1 VTAFPLSAI
10 VGQEALVE
18 ALLVNAVAPD
28 VGGVLVRGERGTAKS
43 TAVRALAPLLPPVPV
58 AVGQAWCFG
67 PGETAPGGVV
77 PADAAVV
84 ERPAPLVELPLGATL
99 DRLVGALDLGRAL
112 AGEQAFEAGL
122 LARAHRGIL
131 YVDEVNLLPDHL
143 VDALLD
149 AAASGVARV
158 EREAVSVAHAAR
170 FLLVGTMNVEEGEL
184 RPQLLDRFGLGVEV
198 RAPRDRAVRAE
209 IVRRRLAF
217 ERDPAAFAARFAA
230 EEAALAA
237 RIAAARAALP
247 AVRLPER
254 ELLRITGACAELEI
268 DGVRG
273 DIVCA
278 RAAAALAALD
288 GGDTVQERHVR
299 RAAALALAHRRHR
312 DPLSGGGASVSA
324 EEELERALDGEGLP
338 DDEPD
343 PAPGGGGS
351 RSGDG
356 GTGVANGT
364 GASAAGAPSGGG
376 ADGSSAPGA
385 GGGANGLTGE
395 GGAGDGPS
403 GAPAGDGD
411 RADRDAGEGDAGD
424 RPSGASSAAR
434 DAADTG
440 GSSAFAPAAP
450 ARERRDAPAPAR
462 LPVAALTLDG
472 RGAGPAGR
480 RARGAGPGLGAIDSR
495 PAGPGRADLA
505 LVATLRARLLAG
517 TDGSSGDLGVQGT
530 HRSPFLPVAGPVP
543 LHEHVRAGR
552 EAVLL
557 CLVVDASGSMGARR
571 RLAKVKGALL
581 ELLRD
586 AYARRDR
593 VAVIAFRDARAE
605 TIVRPGAPLAQAAEA
620 VRSLPTGGRTPLA
633 AGLREAAATISREAV
648 REPDRRAVAIVLT
661 DGRVQDPHGAVPLA
675 ARALGAAAD
684 AVHVVD
690 TEEGAVRLGLAARVA
705 LAAGGQLHRLDAA
718 AAGGRRPDAAA
729 GPPVRRHPT
738 APTETRR
745 SAA

>member
-43 TAVRALAPLLPPVPV
+43 TAVRALAPLLPAVP
-58 AVGQAWCFG
+58 AAAGQPWCFA
-67 PGETAPGGVV
+67 PGEAAPSGVV

-158 EREAVSVAHAAR
+158 EREAVSVTHDAR

-217 ERDPAAFAARFAA
+217 ERDPAEFARRFAG
-230 EEAALAA
+230 EEAELRG

-247 AVRLPER
+247 SVRLPER
-254 ELLRITGACAELEI
+254 ELLRITGACAELGI

-273 DIVCA
+273 DVVCA
-278 RAAAALAALD
+278 RTACALAALAGSD
-288 GGDTVQERHVR
+288 VVEQSHVR
-299 RAAALALAHRRHR
+299 RAAELALAHRRHR
-312 DPLSGGGASVSA
+312 DPLGGPSSVSA
-324 EEELERALDGEGLP
+324 EEELERALGGEPEDDGP
-338 DDEPD
+338 D
-343 PAPGGGGS
+343 
-351 RSGDG
+351 GDG
-356 GTGVANGT
+356 
-364 GASAAGAPSGGG
+364 SPSG
-376 ADGSSAPGA
+376 S
-385 GGGANGLTGE
+385 GGGANGSAGEQGASDGPSGVPSGSGGGAGTRSGGGGETNGLSGE
-395 GGAGDGPS
+395 GGASDGPS
-403 GAPAGDGD
+403 GVPSD
-411 RADRDAGEGDAGD
+411 RGGSADRGAHGGAAASAG
-424 RPSGASSAAR
+424 RAAPFSP
-434 DAADTG
+434 T
-440 GSSAFAPAAP
+440 AP
-450 ARERRDAPAPAR
+450 ARERRDAPAEGLLPA
-462 LPVAALTLDG
+462 AALALDG
-472 RGAGPAGR
+472 VGSGPAGR
-480 RARGAGPGLGAIDSR
+480 RARGRGPGAGAIDSR
-495 PAGPGRADLA
+495 PAGPGAGDLA
-505 LVATLRARLLAG
+505 VVATLRARIAG
-517 TDGSSGDLGVQGT
+517 MSAGSGVSQAP
-530 HRSPFLPVAGPVP
+530 RSAVIP

-571 RLAKVKGALL
+571 RLASVKGALL
-581 ELLRD
+581 QLLRD

-593 VAVIAFRDARAE
+593 VAVIAFRDRHAE
-605 TIVRPGAPLAQAAEA
+605 TVVRPGAPLARAAEA
-620 VRSLPTGGRTPLA
+620 IRDLPTGGRTPLA
-633 AGLREAAATISREAV
+633 AGLREAAATIAREQI

-661 DGRVQDPHGAVPLA
+661 DGRVQDPDGAVPRA
-675 ARALGAAAD
+675 AKALGAAAD

-690 TEEGAVRLGLAARVA
+690 TEEGPVRLGLAGRVA
-705 LAAGGQLHRLDAA
+705 LAAGGRLHRLAA
-718 AAGGRRPDAAA
+718 PARSGRRRTAPAAGADRLAAPA
-729 GPPVRRHPT
+729 APPST
-738 APTETRR
+738 DCR